1 MRCKKNRTDRA
12 SCAGPGDR
20 DWGRYRWTGGP
31 VHRPQSSHERGSEAD
46 TAARTVTPDTPQSV
60 PWSDAESESNSPTV
74 LTLGLRSP
82 EPRAAPRWGPTQ
94 CRELQF
100 DDRDSIRCRA
110 GPKYKICSSVASAVA
125 HIRSTPV
132 RRVPTRPRDILTHA
146 ERNDARSHLSALSFT
161 CYLQY
166 ASFSTRH

>member
-82 EPRAAPRWGPTQ
+82 HPGGVRRNFGSFT
-94 CRELQF
+94 F

-132 RRVPTRPRDILTHA
+132 RRVPTRPRDILSDTRRT
-146 ERNDARSHLSALSFT
+146 ERRARSLHSRSHATYSMQASALAT
-161 CYLQY
+161 NTQ
-166 ASFSTRH
+166 